1 MRAIVTVASCLAV
14 LLLAGCE
21 SNPVYFRLSSDYYP
35 VSVTGNV
42 WEYSLQGGGTRI
54 VTVVDQVIV
63 GQRPC
68 YRLQS
73 GAGYSYWIN
82 EKGRLEHYEDRRVLF
97 NGYEVPV
104 YQAWVTYLEWPL
116 ADGMTRR
123 DSASA
128 QAVSQGITL
137 SHQWTRNTVVSGPET
152 SPDGAWTDCYRVT
165 QHETVINWVQT
176 AGYTPDTV
184 ISTRDIWLAPGVG
197 MVAKITPDSTLYLTS
212 FTPGQ

>member
-1 MRAIVTVASCLAV
+1 MKRIIAAGVCLAV
-14 LLLAGCE
+14 MASGCE
-21 SNPVYFRLSSDYYP
+21 SNPVYFRISSDYYP
-35 VSVTGNV
+35 VDITGSV
-42 WEYSLQGGGTRI
+42 WEYSVEGGGTRI
-54 VTVVDQVIV
+54 VSVVDQVIV

-73 GAGYSYWIN
+73 GAGYDYWIN

-137 SHQWTRNTVVSGPET
+137 SHVWTRNTLVTGPEE
-152 SPDGAWTDCYRVT
+152 SPDGMWDNCYRVH
-165 QHETVINWVQT
+165 QEETVINWVQT
-176 AGYTPDTV
+176 AGYDPDTIMSV
-184 ISTRDIWLAPGVG
+184 RDIWLAPDVG

-212 FTPGQ
+212 YTPGL

>member
-1 MRAIVTVASCLAV
+1 MRRLALAATCLAMI
-14 LLLAGCE
+14 LAGCG
-21 SNPVYFRLSSDYYP
+21 SNPLYYRLSADYYP
-35 VSVTGNV
+35 VSLTGSV
-42 WEYSLQGGGTRI
+42 WEYSVEGGGTRI

-63 GQRPC
+63 DQRPC

-73 GAGYSYWIN
+73 GAGYDYWIN
-82 EKGRLEHYEDRRVLF
+82 ENGRLEHYEDRTVLF

-137 SHQWTRNTVVSGPET
+137 SHTWTRNTLVTGPES
-152 SPDGAWTDCYRVT
+152 SPDGTWDNCYRVH
-165 QHETVINWVQT
+165 QEETVINWVQT
-176 AGYTPDTV
+176 AGYAPDTI
-184 ISTRDIWLAPGVG
+184 ISTRDIWLAPDVG
-197 MVAKITPDSTLYLTS
+197 MVAKVTPDSTLILAAY
-212 FTPGQ
+212 TPGQ